1 MLFKL
6 KSDMFH
12 SITKLRI
19 LISPVQLHCIIRS
32 IITEQESKTKLL
44 KKGEVRKKEHI
55 SALTPI
61 ISAELRKKKRERSIK
76 KKKVEI
82 L

>member
-6 KSDMFH
+6 KSDRFH
-12 SITKLRI
+12 SITKLRMQ
-19 LISPVQLHCIIRS
+19 ISPMQLHCIIRS

-44 KKGEVRKKEHI
+44 KRGEVRKKKEHI

-61 ISAELRKKKRERSIK
+61 TSAELRKKERAR
-76 KKKVEI
+76 
-82 L
+82 